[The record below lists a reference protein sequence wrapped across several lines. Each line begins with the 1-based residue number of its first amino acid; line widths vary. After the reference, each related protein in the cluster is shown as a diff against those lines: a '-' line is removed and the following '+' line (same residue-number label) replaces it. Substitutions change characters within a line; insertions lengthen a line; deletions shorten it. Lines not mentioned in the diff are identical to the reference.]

1 MPKERESELAAL
13 GTALGQ
19 LIAASAL
26 TPDPVLAG
34 GLCVL
39 HSNNI
44 VSMVSVEAPDCD
56 AGTLITMSVALLSAL
71 ATQEEDPRVR
81 ILLKKA
87 LKAATEAQ
95 IARVTPAINTRMN

>member
-1 MPKERESELAAL
+1 MSQERETELSGL
-13 GTALGQ
+13 GAALGQ

-26 TPDPVLAG
+26 TPNPVLAG
-34 GLCVL
+34 GLCML
-39 HSNNI
+39 HSNNV
-44 VSMVSVEAPDCD
+44 VSMVSVEAQDCD

-81 ILLKKA
+81 TLLQKA